1 MRARPLC
8 GAEVEE
14 REAVRV
20 LDTQKLEFTSGGEVS
35 TLAFDYAADGNL
47 SQLHF
52 FRGEHRPMV
61 EAPFWVTLTFSAKR
75 ELPSCWKKLLQ
86 PQSSVAPDVV

>member
-14 REAVRV
+14 REAVCV
-20 LDTQKLEFTSGGEVS
+20 LDTQNLEFTSAGEVS
-35 TLAFDYAADGNL
+35 NLSFDYAADGNV

-52 FRGEHRPMV
+52 FRGEH
-61 EAPFWVTLTFSAKR
+61 
-75 ELPSCWKKLLQ
+75 
-86 PQSSVAPDVV
+86 